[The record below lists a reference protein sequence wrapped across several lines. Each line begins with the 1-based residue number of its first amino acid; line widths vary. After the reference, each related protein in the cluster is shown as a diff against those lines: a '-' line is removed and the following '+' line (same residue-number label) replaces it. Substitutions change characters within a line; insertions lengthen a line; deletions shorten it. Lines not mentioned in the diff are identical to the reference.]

1 MLPRSPAGRHCARG
15 GRPARTPTQPGSP
28 PERAVLRA
36 LAVQIRVAA
45 VRCLALHP
53 ERAPAHASGAD
64 PSWVGRRLAHA
75 GRSAVRSGLMPPP
88 APPRSHHE
96 HRSVAGGAAR
106 ASVFGVSD
114 GLVSNISLI
123 LGFAGSGAHA
133 SVVRL
138 AGLAGLLAGAISM
151 AAGEWV
157 SVSAQNE
164 LITRELDVERRE
176 LARNPE
182 AETAELTRLYESRGV
197 PAGPARETAEAV
209 MRVPETALSVHAR
222 EELGVSP
229 ETLPNPWLVAAVSFG
244 CFALGAALPVIPWLI
259 GSGRGRD
266 PGVDIDRRGGRGRG
280 RRRHRAPGRARRSSH
295 RCPPGGDPAGRLR
308 RHVPA
313 RRGHRRPDLRAP
325 TLVSRGRA
333 GAPGRCGGSPARSG
347 WGWRSRA
354 PGTSGTADRCGRGP
368 PRPSPT

>member
-1 MLPRSPAGRHCARG
+1 
-15 GRPARTPTQPGSP
+15 
-28 PERAVLRA
+28 
-36 LAVQIRVAA
+36 
-45 VRCLALHP
+45 
-53 ERAPAHASGAD
+53 
-64 PSWVGRRLAHA
+64 
-75 GRSAVRSGLMPPP
+75 MPPP

-244 CFALGAALPVIPWLI
+244 CFVLGAALPVVPWLI
-259 GSGRGRD
+259 GSGRAAILASILI
-266 PGVDIDRRGGRGRG
+266 GVVAAAVVGAAI
-280 RRRHRAPGRARRSSH
+280 
-295 RCPPGGDPAGRLR
+295 GRLAER
-308 RHVPA
+308 GVA
-313 RRGHRRPDLRAP
+313 RTAARQVAIL
-325 TLVSRGRA
+325 LVA
-333 GAPGRCGGSPARSG
+333 CGVTYLLGEVIG
-347 WGWRSRA
+347 VQ
-354 PGTSGTADRCGRGP
+354 T
-368 PRPSPT
+368 